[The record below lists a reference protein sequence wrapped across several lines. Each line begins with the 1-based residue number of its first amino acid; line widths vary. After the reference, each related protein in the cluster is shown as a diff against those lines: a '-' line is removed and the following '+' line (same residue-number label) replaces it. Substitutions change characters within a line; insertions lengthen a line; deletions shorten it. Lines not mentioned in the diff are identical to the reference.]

1 MYLVMEAATA
11 TTKNIAYLADHFL
24 LLNYMGFSLRLFLNL
39 LKLGLT
45 LLHFLPPKYGLP
57 FGVFI
62 KLKLGEA
69 CAVPKH
75 IRCYATS
82 LLEPVASTRLAFQ
95 LNDDYFGS

>member
-75 IRCYATS
+75 IQCYATR
-82 LLEPVASTRLAFQ
+82 LLVTCSI
-95 LNDDYFGS
+95 Y